1 MTRFREHAKE
11 YLDAES
17 MADDYLKD
25 FYGDDSIPFPI
36 SPFQMLKQEGIP
48 YFLIKLFSGAA
59 ASATCM
65 IIPPTA
71 AGVNGFF

>member
-48 YFLIKLFSGAA
+48 YF
-59 ASATCM
+59 
-65 IIPPTA
+65 
-71 AGVNGFF
+71 

>member
-48 YFLIKLFSGAA
+48 YFLRNFKKLEGIYIPAA
-59 ASATCM
+59 NEADS
-65 IIPPTA
+65 PTVA
-71 AGVNGFF
+71 QC